1 MSVYLPNE
9 CFFEKLKSFVNF
21 KITKINKLHF
31 DEVLNFI
38 SKVV

>member
-9 CFFEKLKSFVNF
+9 CFFEKMKSFTNF
-21 KITKINKLHF
+21 KIIKINKLYF

-38 SKVV
+38 SKMV